1 MPSARAT
8 GVKVKASYT
17 CIFVKRAR
25 ARRRRAAS
33 GSSYQLLEM
42 RVARTHASRGS
53 TMLRQASSHDVP
65 PGPHFFQVPASC
77 GTGCRWRSSAVCSA
91 GERRVPQPPVLTHSL
106 SSSSP
111 SALAS
116 IGWTVP
122 ARRHYLFPA
131 CCPSQLIGWWI
142 LVTRVQV
149 STEHTQTTFSPKL
162 NCNWISF

>member
-65 PGPHFFQVPASC
+65 PGPHFFFKSQLAAVPVVVGGAVPCAVQGKGECPSPQC
-77 GTGCRWRSSAVCSA
+77 SLTPCRRRLPARSRQLDGQCLHVAITCSRPAV
-91 GERRVPQPPVLTHSL
+91 PL
-106 SSSSP
+106 SSLGGGS
-111 SALAS
+111 
-116 IGWTVP
+116 
-122 ARRHYLFPA
+122 
-131 CCPSQLIGWWI
+131 
-142 LVTRVQV
+142 
-149 STEHTQTTFSPKL
+149 
-162 NCNWISF
+162 